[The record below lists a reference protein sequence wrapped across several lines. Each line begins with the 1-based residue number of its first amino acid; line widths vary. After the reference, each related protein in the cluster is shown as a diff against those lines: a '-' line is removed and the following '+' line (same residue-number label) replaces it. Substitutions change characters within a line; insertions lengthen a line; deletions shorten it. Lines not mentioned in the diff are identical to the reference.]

1 MALTT
6 NKNYMQPTQFNIT
19 ISRKNYPNLSFF
31 AQGVEHPSMSSAAVT
46 LPYSRTDVYIPGDKM
61 EFGQLGVTA
70 LIDEDMFSYK
80 EIYDWI
86 QSNATTNFVSATD
99 ATDATPA
106 SVADITVNILN
117 SMNNKTKEIR
127 YYNAFP
133 IDISGISFAST
144 TEEQFLTFDITFQF
158 DQFELI

>member
-1 MALTT
+1 MALTA

-19 ISRKNYPNLSFF
+19 ISRKNYPNFSFF
-31 AQGVEHPSMSSAAVT
+31 AQGVQHPGMASAATVV
-46 LPYSRTDVYIPGDKM
+46 PYSRTDVYLPGDKI
-61 EFGQLGVTA
+61 EFGTLDVVA
-70 LIDEDMFSYK
+70 LIDEDMVSYK
-80 EIYDWI
+80 EMYDWM
-86 QSNATTNFVSATD
+86 QGNVAGFTTPTD
-99 ATDATPA
+99 ATDAKPA
-106 SVADITVNILN
+106 STADITVNILN

-144 TEEQFLTFDITFQF
+144 TEEQFLTFSITFQF

>member
-31 AQGVEHPSMSSAAVT
+31 AQSVEHPGMSSAAVT
-46 LPYSRTDVYIPGDKM
+46 VPYSRTDTYLPGDKM
-61 EFGQLGVTA
+61 EFGTLGVTA
-70 LIDEDMFSYK
+70 LIDEDMVSYK
-80 EIYDWI
+80 EIYDWM
-86 QSNATTNFVSATD
+86 QGNVSGFTAATD
-99 ATDATPA
+99 ATDTKPA
-106 SVADITVNILN
+106 STADITVNVLN

-133 IDISGISFAST
+133 TDISGIAFAST